1 MDSLRIDRS
10 GYTLVDQVEEK
21 LIQYFKEQGL
31 RPGSSI
37 PNENELAAS
46 LGIGRTVLREALS
59 RFKMTG
65 MIQSRTK
72 RGMTLAEPSLLASLR
87 RSMNPLLM
95 SETTLRDIFEM
106 RIILEL
112 GSADLVIN
120 LLSPQDIADLEQL
133 VENEERFGDPYLTG
147 FHRKL
152 YENMGNKMMTEFQTL
167 IIPVLEYVVEQHKPM
182 FETRRA
188 ELAAK
193 GKLVT
198 HRDLLERIKAGDT
211 EGYKEAL
218 KHHFDLYKDYLK
230 RTRTD
235 AEGLIREIIEALPEL
250 LFRLFR
256 TVGCLVFAFRHRI
269 QLIPHERL
277 AQRSQAVGENNALD
291 VVVFVLHR
299 PGRPS
304 FEHLLVLLKPL
315 VEIAYPN
322 LLRTVDILVQP
333 RQRKAPL
340 VHKHLLVRFL
350 RYLRIDEHPF
360 VTGRRRVILTE
371 RRSIHDEQP
380 QRLAD
385 LRSGKPHP
393 FRRIHRVEHVRHQLF
408 QFGILP
414 FHLHALLPQY
424 GRTVYVNRIYHKTS
438 ICFSSLHTCGS
449 P

>member
-120 LLSPQDIADLEQL
+120 LLSPQDIAELEQL

-152 YENMGNKMMTEFQTL
+152 YENMGNKMMTNSRRSSFPYSNMSWNNTS
-167 IIPVLEYVVEQHKPM
+167 PCS
-182 FETRRA
+182 RRA
-188 ELAAK
+188 
-193 GKLVT
+193 G
-198 HRDLLERIKAGDT
+198 
-211 EGYKEAL
+211 
-218 KHHFDLYKDYLK
+218 
-230 RTRTD
+230 
-235 AEGLIREIIEALPEL
+235 
-250 LFRLFR
+250 
-256 TVGCLVFAFRHRI
+256 
-269 QLIPHERL
+269 
-277 AQRSQAVGENNALD
+277 
-291 VVVFVLHR
+291 
-299 PGRPS
+299 
-304 FEHLLVLLKPL
+304 
-315 VEIAYPN
+315 PN
-322 LLRTVDILVQP
+322 SR
-333 RQRKAPL
+333 RKANWSRTATCWNASRPATR
-340 VHKHLLVRFL
+340 KA
-350 RYLRIDEHPF
+350 
-360 VTGRRRVILTE
+360 T
-371 RRSIHDEQP
+371 
-380 QRLAD
+380 
-385 LRSGKPHP
+385 K
-393 FRRIHRVEHVRHQLF
+393 RH
-408 QFGILP
+408 
-414 FHLHALLPQY
+414 
-424 GRTVYVNRIYHKTS
+424 
-438 ICFSSLHTCGS
+438 
-449 P
+449 

>member
-120 LLSPQDIADLEQL
+120 LLSPQDIAELEQL

-211 EGYKEAL
+211 EDYKEAL

-235 AEGLIREIIEALPEL
+235 AEGLIREIIEA
-250 LFRLFR
+250 
-256 TVGCLVFAFRHRI
+256 
-269 QLIPHERL
+269 
-277 AQRSQAVGENNALD
+277 AL
-291 VVVFVLHR
+291 
-299 PGRPS
+299 
-304 FEHLLVLLKPL
+304 
-315 VEIAYPN
+315 
-322 LLRTVDILVQP
+322 
-333 RQRKAPL
+333 
-340 VHKHLLVRFL
+340 
-350 RYLRIDEHPF
+350 
-360 VTGRRRVILTE
+360 
-371 RRSIHDEQP
+371 
-380 QRLAD
+380 
-385 LRSGKPHP
+385 
-393 FRRIHRVEHVRHQLF
+393 
-408 QFGILP
+408 
-414 FHLHALLPQY
+414 
-424 GRTVYVNRIYHKTS
+424 
-438 ICFSSLHTCGS
+438 
-449 P
+449 

>member
-1 MDSLRIDRS
+1 
-10 GYTLVDQVEEK
+10 
-21 LIQYFKEQGL
+21 
-31 RPGSSI
+31 
-37 PNENELAAS
+37 
-46 LGIGRTVLREALS
+46 
-59 RFKMTG
+59 
-65 MIQSRTK
+65 
-72 RGMTLAEPSLLASLR
+72 
-87 RSMNPLLM
+87 MNPLLM

-235 AEGLIREIIEALPEL
+235 AEGLIREIIEA
-250 LFRLFR
+250 
-256 TVGCLVFAFRHRI
+256 
-269 QLIPHERL
+269 
-277 AQRSQAVGENNALD
+277 AL
-291 VVVFVLHR
+291 
-299 PGRPS
+299 
-304 FEHLLVLLKPL
+304 
-315 VEIAYPN
+315 
-322 LLRTVDILVQP
+322 
-333 RQRKAPL
+333 
-340 VHKHLLVRFL
+340 
-350 RYLRIDEHPF
+350 
-360 VTGRRRVILTE
+360 
-371 RRSIHDEQP
+371 
-380 QRLAD
+380 
-385 LRSGKPHP
+385 
-393 FRRIHRVEHVRHQLF
+393 
-408 QFGILP
+408 
-414 FHLHALLPQY
+414 
-424 GRTVYVNRIYHKTS
+424 
-438 ICFSSLHTCGS
+438 
-449 P
+449 

>member
-120 LLSPQDIADLEQL
+120 LLSPQDIAELEQL

-152 YENMGNKMMTEFQTL
+152 PF
-167 IIPVLEYVVEQHKPM
+167 
-182 FETRRA
+182 
-188 ELAAK
+188 
-193 GKLVT
+193 
-198 HRDLLERIKAGDT
+198 LL
-211 EGYKEAL
+211 
-218 KHHFDLYKDYLK
+218 
-230 RTRTD
+230 
-235 AEGLIREIIEALPEL
+235 P
-250 LFRLFR
+250 
-256 TVGCLVFAFRHRI
+256 
-269 QLIPHERL
+269 P
-277 AQRSQAVGENNALD
+277 
-291 VVVFVLHR
+291 
-299 PGRPS
+299 
-304 FEHLLVLLKPL
+304 LKP
-315 VEIAYPN
+315 VIADDFFHILFCLPGAVV
-322 LLRTVDILVQP
+322 RTISERYHRYDP
-333 RQRKAPL
+333 RRCRNMQQI
-340 VHKHLLVRFL
+340 FD
-350 RYLRIDEHPF
+350 RIFSKCTDD
-360 VTGRRRVILTE
+360 T
-371 RRSIHDEQP
+371 
-380 QRLAD
+380 
-385 LRSGKPHP
+385 
-393 FRRIHRVEHVRHQLF
+393 RI
-408 QFGILP
+408 
-414 FHLHALLPQY
+414 
-424 GRTVYVNRIYHKTS
+424 
-438 ICFSSLHTCGS
+438 
-449 P
+449 

>member
-120 LLSPQDIADLEQL
+120 LLSPQDIAELEQL

-218 KHHFDLYKDYLK
+218 KHHSTS
-230 RTRTD
+230 TRITSNGRGQTPK
-235 AEGLIREIIEALPEL
+235 GLSGKSSKL
-250 LFRLFR
+250 LSDGPSPTPNAFRLSTCRNAAGFWASPKPPR
-256 TVGCLVFAFRHRI
+256 DKVPCGHRHCRFPFAQDGHPTAGIPYGPSGATFSSVSYGGCLVFAFRHRI

-299 PGRPS
+299 PAGHPS
-304 FEHLLVLLKPL
+304 
-315 VEIAYPN
+315 
-322 LLRTVDILVQP
+322 
-333 RQRKAPL
+333 
-340 VHKHLLVRFL
+340 
-350 RYLRIDEHPF
+350 
-360 VTGRRRVILTE
+360 
-371 RRSIHDEQP
+371 S
-380 QRLAD
+380 
-385 LRSGKPHP
+385 
-393 FRRIHRVEHVRHQLF
+393 
-408 QFGILP
+408 
-414 FHLHALLPQY
+414 
-424 GRTVYVNRIYHKTS
+424 TS
-438 ICFSSLHTCGS
+438 SCS
-449 P
+449 